1 PSALP
6 HPVHRLSSEVVWGG
20 SLFPR
25 HWTLFTRASLHRMV
39 QSVGF
44 EVVEQASLVSPSFW
58 TWSIHHWLMVHG
70 WPRRIVDFSRPPTT
84 LLLVLTAPLEVMQS
98 VHSEPRDVESAAGGA
113 PACAQGGFGPRA
125 AMTLA
130 RATADVAHRPRV
142 RACVKRRRS
151 VPMIGGSQL
160 GSAPTV
166 YSKVT

>member
-44 EVVEQASLVSPSFW
+44 EVVEQASLVSLSFW

-84 LLLVLTAPLEVMQS
+84 LLLVLTAPSRSCSQFILNRETSNQRLVARRP
-98 VHSEPRDVESAAGGA
+98 VLRAGSD
-113 PACAQGGFGPRA
+113 QGLR
-125 AMTLA
+125 
-130 RATADVAHRPRV
+130 
-142 RACVKRRRS
+142 
-151 VPMIGGSQL
+151 
-160 GSAPTV
+160 
-166 YSKVT
+166 